1 MLELRGAPALSAFRH
16 AKLLAALR
24 DTVGDVESLQAE
36 YVHFIDHDGELAG
49 DDLAVLER
57 LLDYGSQVQGS
68 QIQGSQVRG
77 SHGQGAERDEAS
89 RAEGQLFLVVP
100 RIGTQSPWSSKAT
113 DIARNC
119 GLKQVRR
126 IERGIAYRV
135 RLRGMLSEKAFEA
148 IRAALHDRMTE
159 TVLADASD
167 AATLFAHHEPAPLGS
182 VDILEGGREALVAA
196 NAALGLALADDEID
210 YLVDAFRDLG
220 RNPADVEL
228 MMFAQANS
236 EHCRHKIFNAD
247 WVIDGEAQSHSLFKM
262 IKNTYQASPDN
273 ILSAYSDNAAVIEGS
288 EAGRF
293 FPTPLT
299 GRAGERAVYGTSRE
313 PIQILMKVETH
324 NHPTAIA
331 PHPGAA
337 TGAGGEIRDEGAT
350 GIGGKPKAG
359 LTGFTVSN
367 LRIPEF
373 VQPWEAFDYG
383 KPERIVSALDIM
395 LEGPIGGAAFNNE
408 FGRPN
413 LAGYFRS
420 YEQDALGTN
429 GIERRG
435 FHKPIMLAG
444 GYGNIR
450 DGHVQKGEIPV
461 GGKLIVM
468 GGPAMLIGLGGGA
481 ASSMASGA
489 SSADLDF
496 ASVQRGNP
504 EIERRAQEVIDR
516 CWALGEGN
524 PIRFIHDVGAGGL
537 SNALP
542 ELVKDGGRGGLF
554 DLRAVPNAE
563 PGMSPLEIWCN
574 EAQER
579 YVLAVAPDDLETFD
593 ALCRRERCPYAVV
606 GEASEA
612 HHLEVRDGHF
622 DSRPVDL
629 PMSVLF
635 GKPPKMTREFQR
647 ETTPLSGVMLD
658 NLDLREAMDRV
669 LRLPTVASKNFLIT
683 IGDRSITGQVARDQM
698 VGPWQVP
705 VADVAVTTA
714 SFDTHAGEAMA
725 MGERP
730 PVALIDPAASARLA
744 VAEAIT
750 NLAAAPIE
758 TLGDIKLSAN
768 WMSAADHPGENQALY
783 DAVHAV
789 GMELCPALGI
799 AIPVGKDSMSMRT
812 AWQEENGSGEGE
824 VEEKS
829 VTSPLSLVVTGF
841 APVTDA
847 MKTLTPQINLEQDE
861 SDLILIDLGGGR
873 NRLGGSA
880 LAQVYGQVGDACPD
894 LDDPEDLKAF
904 FAVIQ
909 GLNAEGKLLAYHDRS
924 DGGLLVT
931 LLEMAF
937 AARAGLEIKLD
948 WLIDE
953 PAEAVD
959 ALFAEELGAVIQVNR
974 EHTEAVLAQFAAAGL
989 ETCGVI
995 ARPRYDDQVRVT
1007 LFEEPLLE
1015 TTRLLTQRTWTE
1027 TSYRMQAL
1035 RDNPECAKSEFDGL
1049 LDDRDPGLSATPSFA
1064 VDEDIAAPF
1073 VNSARPAVAVLR
1085 EQGVNGQV
1093 EMAWAFDRAGFE
1105 AVDVH
1110 MSDILEGRVSLD
1122 EFKGLVACGGFS
1134 YGDVLGAGG
1143 GWAKSVLFN
1152 ERAREQFATFFARDD
1167 SFSLGVCNGC
1177 QMLAQLKDLIPGA
1190 EAWPRFVR
1198 NESEQFEARVAMVQ
1212 VEKSPSI
1219 LLAGMEGSRLPIA
1232 VAHGEGRSEFRDSA
1246 HLRSLQGSGQ
1256 VALRY
1261 VDNYGQVTTRYPANP
1276 NGSPSGITGL
1286 TTPDGR
1292 VTIMM
1297 PHPERVVRAVTNS
1310 WRPAEWTQDGAW
1322 MRLFRNARVWLG

>member
-16 AKLLAALR
+16 ERLLTVLRERVPEVEAL
-24 DTVGDVESLQAE
+24 SAN
-36 YVHFIDHDGELAG
+36 YVHFIDHHDELDNA
-49 DDLAVLER
+49 ALER
-57 LLDYGSQVQGS
+57 LAQLLDYGSQTS
-68 QIQGSQVRG
+68 QATPDNSQR
-77 SHGQGAERDEAS
+77 
-89 RAEGQLFLVVP
+89 FLVVP
-100 RIGTQSPWSSKAT
+100 RLGTQSPWSSKAT
-113 DIARNC
+113 DIAHNC
-119 GLKQVRR
+119 GLHQISR
-126 IERGIAYRV
+126 IERGVDYRV
-135 RLRGMLSEKAFEA
+135 GLRGELSTEQLGTISAL
-148 IRAALHDRMTE
+148 LHDRMTE
-159 TVLADASD
+159 NVLADVAD
-167 AATLFAHHEPAPLGS
+167 AAKLFAHHAPAPLGS
-182 VDILEGGREALVAA
+182 VDILEGGREALVTA
-196 NAALGLALADDEID
+196 NRELGLALADDEID
-210 YLVDAFRDLG
+210 YLVAAFIELG
-220 RNPADVEL
+220 RNPSDVEL

-247 WVIDGEAQSHSLFKM
+247 WIIDGEAQGHSLFKM
-262 IKNTYQASPDN
+262 IKNTFATSPDN
-273 ILSAYSDNAAVIEGS
+273 VLSAYSDNAAVIKGS
-288 EAGRF
+288 HGGRF

-299 GRAGERAVYGTSRE
+299 GAEGERASYDAHPE
-313 PIQILMKVETH
+313 PIHILMKVETH

-331 PHPGAA
+331 PFPGAA
-337 TGAGGEIRDEGAT
+337 TGSGGEIRDEGAT

-359 LTGFTVSN
+359 LSGFTVSN

-383 KPERIVSALDIM
+383 KPERMQSALQIM
-395 LEGPIGGAAFNNE
+395 LDGPIGGAAFNNE

-413 LAGYFRS
+413 LTGYFRT
-420 YEQDALGTN
+420 YEQDALSDG
-429 GIERRG
+429 GIARRG

-450 DGHVQKGEIPV
+450 AHHVQKGEIPV

-481 ASSMASGA
+481 ASSMASGE

-496 ASVQRGNP
+496 ASVQRENP

-516 CWALGEGN
+516 CWALDDKN

-542 ELVKDGGRGGLF
+542 ELVKDGNRGGLF
-554 DLRAVPNAE
+554 NLRAVPNAE

-579 YVLAVAPDDLETFD
+579 YVLAVAPEDLDTFD
-593 ALCRRERCPYAVV
+593 ALCKRERCPYAVV
-606 GEASEA
+606 GEAMEH

-622 DSRPVDL
+622 DTKPVDL

-635 GKPPKMTREFQR
+635 GKPPKMTRSFERQ
-647 ETTPLSGVMLD
+647 TPELSGIMLD

-669 LRLPTVASKNFLIT
+669 LRLPTVASKSFLIT

-730 PVALIDPAASARLA
+730 PVALINPAASARLA

-750 NLAAAPIE
+750 NLAAAPIAK
-758 TLGDIKLSAN
+758 LSDIKLSAN
-768 WMSAADHPGENQALY
+768 WMSAADYPGENQALY

-812 AWQEENGSGEGE
+812 AWQEGGDTD
-824 VEEKS
+824 EKS
-829 VTSPLSLVVTGF
+829 ITSPLSLVVTGF

-847 MKTLTPQINLEQDE
+847 LATLTPQINLEQDE
-861 SDLILIDLGGGR
+861 SDLILIDLGNGQ

-880 LAQVYGQVGDACPD
+880 LAQVYGQVGDDCPD

-904 FAVIQ
+904 FEVIQ
-909 GLNAEGKLLAYHDRS
+909 GLNRDGKLLAYHDRS

-937 AARAGLEIKLD
+937 ASHAGLEIKLD

-953 PAEAVD
+953 PVEAFN
-959 ALFAEELGAVIQVNR
+959 ALFSEELGAVIQVNR
-974 EHTEAVLAQFAAAGL
+974 EHTEEVLAQFAIAGI

-1015 TTRLLTQRTWTE
+1015 TTRQLTQRTWAE

-1035 RDNPECAKSEFDGL
+1035 RDNPECAKNEFDNL
-1049 LDDRDPGLSATPSFA
+1049 LDVRDPGLSAAPTF
-1064 VDEDIAAPF
+1064 DINEDTSAPF
-1073 VNSARPAVAVLR
+1073 INTAKPAVAVLR

-1093 EMAWAFDRAGFE
+1093 EMAWAFHKAGFD

-1152 ERAREQFATFFARDD
+1152 ERAREQFASFFTRDD

-1177 QMLAQLKDLIPGA
+1177 QMLSQLKSLIPGA
-1190 EAWPRFVR
+1190 ENWPAFVR
-1198 NESEQFEARVAMVQ
+1198 NESEQFEARVAMVR

-1219 LLAGMEGSRLPIA
+1219 LLAGMEGSKLPIA
-1232 VAHGEGRSEFRDSA
+1232 VAHGEGRAEFRDTA
-1246 HLRSLQGSGQ
+1246 HLRSMQSNSQ
-1256 VALRY
+1256 IALRY
-1261 VDNYGQVTTRYPANP
+1261 IDNYGQVTTRYPANP

-1297 PHPERVVRAVTNS
+1297 PHPERVTRAVTNS
-1310 WRPAEWTQDGAW
+1310 WRPTEWTEDGAW
-1322 MRLFRNARVWLG
+1322 LRLFRNARVWLG

>member
-24 DTVGDVESLQAE
+24 ESVPEVEALYAE
-36 YVHFIDHDGELAG
+36 HVHFVDHEADL
-49 DDLAVLER
+49 DDDEQRRLTQ
-57 LLDYGSQVQGS
+57 LLDYGP
-68 QIQGSQVRG
+68 VREEEG
-77 SHGQGAERDEAS
+77 RP
-89 RAEGQLFLVVP
+89 EGQLFLVVP
-100 RIGTQSPWSSKAT
+100 RLGTQSPWSSKAT

-119 GLKQVRR
+119 GLTRVRR
-126 IERGIAYRV
+126 IERGVAYRV
-135 RLRGMLSEKAFEA
+135 KVEGTFSEAAFEQ
-148 IRAALHDRMTE
+148 IQAALHDRMTE

-167 AATLFAHHEPAPLGS
+167 AAKLFAHHAPAPLGS
-182 VDILEGGREALVAA
+182 VDILKGGREALATA
-196 NAALGLALADDEID
+196 NVALGLALAEDEID
-210 YLVDAFRDLG
+210 YLVEAFRDLG
-220 RNPADVEL
+220 RNPTDVEL

-247 WVIDGEAQSHSLFKM
+247 WMIDGEAQPRSLFQM
-262 IKNTYQASPDN
+262 IKNTFERSPTD
-273 ILSAYSDNAAVIEGS
+273 ILSAYSDNAAVIRGS
-288 EAGRF
+288 QAGRF
-293 FPTPLT
+293 FPMPLA
-299 GRAGERAVYGTSRE
+299 GLAGERATYGMSRE
-313 PIQILMKVETH
+313 PIQMLMKVETH

-383 KPERIVSALDIM
+383 KPERIQSALQIM

-413 LAGYFRS
+413 LAGVFRT
-420 YEQDALGTN
+420 YEQDALGSD

-435 FHKPIMLAG
+435 YHKPIMLAG

-450 DGHVQKGEIPV
+450 DGHVEKGEIPV
-461 GGKLIVM
+461 GGQLIVM
-468 GGPAMLIGLGGGA
+468 GGPSMLIGLGGGA

-496 ASVQRGNP
+496 ASVQRDNP
-504 EIERRAQEVIDR
+504 ELERRAQEVIDR
-516 CWALGEGN
+516 CWALGESN

-542 ELVKDGGRGGLF
+542 ELVKDGERGGRF

-579 YVLAVAPDDLETFD
+579 YVLAVAPEDLETFD

-606 GEASEA
+606 GEACEA
-612 HHLEVRDGHF
+612 HHLTVTDGHF
-622 DSRPVDL
+622 ESQPVDL

-635 GKPPKMTREFQR
+635 GKPPRMQREFTR
-647 ETTPLSGVMLD
+647 RTNTLSGVMLD

-669 LRLPTVASKNFLIT
+669 LRLPAVAAKGFLIT

-758 TLGDIKLSAN
+758 KLGDIKLSAN

-812 AWQEENGSGEGE
+812 AWQEENAQGD

-829 VTSPLSLVVTGF
+829 VTSPLSLSVTGF

-847 MKTLTPQINLEQDE
+847 LGTLTPQINLEQDE
-861 SDLILIDLGGGR
+861 SDLILIDLGGGQ

-894 LDDPEDLKAF
+894 LDDAEDLKAF

-909 GLNAEGKLLAYHDRS
+909 GLNAEGRLLAYHDRS

-937 AARAGLEIKLD
+937 AAHAGLEIKLD

-953 PAEAVD
+953 AVEAVD

-974 EHTEAVLAQFAAAGL
+974 QYTEDVLAQFAAAGI

-1015 TTRLLTQRTWTE
+1015 TTRLLAQRTWVE

-1035 RDNPECAKSEFDGL
+1035 RDNPDCAKSEFDGL
-1049 LDDRDPGLSATPSFA
+1049 LDGRDPGLSASPTFE
-1064 VDEDIAAPF
+1064 VNEDIASPF
-1073 VNSARPAVAVLR
+1073 VNTARPPVAVLR
-1085 EQGVNGQV
+1085 EQGVNGQL
-1093 EMAWAFDRAGFE
+1093 EMAWAFDHAGFE

-1110 MSDILEGRVSLD
+1110 MSDILEGRVRLED
-1122 EFKGLVACGGFS
+1122 FKGLVACGGFS

-1143 GWAKSVLFN
+1143 GWARSVLFN
-1152 ERAREQFATFFARDD
+1152 ARAREQFAGFFGRDD
-1167 SFSLGVCNGC
+1167 SFALGVCNGC
-1177 QMLAQLKDLIPGA
+1177 QMLAQLKALIPGA

-1212 VEKSPSI
+1212 VEESPSI

-1232 VAHGEGRSEFRDSA
+1232 VAHGEGRAEFRDSA
-1246 HLRSLQGSGQ
+1246 HLRSIQGSGQ

-1261 VDNYGQVTTRYPANP
+1261 LDNHGQVTTRYPANP

-1286 TTPDGR
+1286 TTTDGR

-1310 WRPAEWTQDGAW
+1310 WRPAEWTKDGAW

>member
-16 AKLLAALR
+16 AKLLATLRARVPDVDALH
-24 DTVGDVESLQAE
+24 AE
-36 YVHFIDHDGELAG
+36 YVHFVDHDGEF
-49 DDLAVLER
+49 DDDQRQLLER
-57 LLDYGSQVQGS
+57 LLDYGSEA
-68 QIQGSQVRG
+68 
-77 SHGQGAERDEAS
+77 GAPQ
-89 RAEGQLFLVVP
+89 EGHLFLVVP

-119 GLKQVRR
+119 GLARVRR
-126 IERGIAYRV
+126 VERGVAYRV
-135 RLRGMLSEKAFEA
+135 RLSGTLSEDAFEA
-148 IRAALHDRMTE
+148 IVATLHDRMTE
-159 TVLADASD
+159 TVLANSSD
-167 AATLFAHHEPAPLGS
+167 AARLFAHHEPAPLGQ
-182 VDILEGGREALVAA
+182 VDILEGGREALAEA
-196 NAALGLALADDEID
+196 NRQLGLALAEDEID
-210 YLVDAFRDLG
+210 YLLEAFQGLG

-247 WVIDGEAQSHSLFKM
+247 WVVDGEAQPHSLFKM
-262 IKNTYQASPDN
+262 IKNTHACSPDD
-273 ILSAYSDNAAVIEGS
+273 ILSAYSDNAAVIRGTT
-288 EAGRF
+288 APRF
-293 FPTPLT
+293 FAAPLT
-299 GRAGERAVYGTSRE
+299 GEAGERARYAAVEE

-359 LTGFTVSN
+359 LTGFSVSN

-383 KPERIVSALDIM
+383 KPERIQSALEIM

-413 LAGYFRS
+413 LAGYFRT
-420 YEQDALGTN
+420 YEQDALGN
-429 GIERRG
+429 DGVERRG
-435 FHKPIMLAG
+435 YHKPIMLAG

-481 ASSMASGA
+481 ASSMASGS

-496 ASVQRGNP
+496 ASVQRDNP
-504 EIERRAQEVIDR
+504 EIERRVQEVIDR
-516 CWALGEGN
+516 CWALGDAN

-542 ELVKDGGRGGLF
+542 ELVKDGERGGRF
-554 DLRAVPNAE
+554 ELRAIPNAE

-579 YVLAVAPDDLETFD
+579 YVLAVAPDDLETFE
-593 ALCRRERCPYAVV
+593 ALCARERCPYAVV

-612 HHLEVRDGHF
+612 HHLTVADGHF
-622 DSRPVDL
+622 ETTPVDL

-647 ETTPLSGVMLD
+647 QSRVLSGVMLD
-658 NLDLREAMDRV
+658 NLDLREALDRV
-669 LRLPTVASKNFLIT
+669 LRLPAVASKSFLIT

-750 NLAAAPIE
+750 NLAAAPIAK
-758 TLGDIKLSAN
+758 LGDIKLSAN

-812 AWQEENGSGEGE
+812 AWQEENAKGEL
-824 VEEKS
+824 EEKS
-829 VTSPLSLVVTGF
+829 VTAPLSLAITGF
-841 APVTDA
+841 APVSDA
-847 MKTLTPQINLEQDE
+847 LKTLTPQINLDQDE
-861 SDLILIDLGGGR
+861 SDLILIDLGGGQ

-880 LAQVYGQVGDACPD
+880 LAQVYGQVGDECPD
-894 LDDPEDLKAF
+894 VDDPEDLKAF
-904 FAVIQ
+904 FEVIQ
-909 GLNAEGKLLAYHDRS
+909 GLNRDGKLLAYHDRS

-937 AARAGLEIKLD
+937 AAHAGLEIKLD

-953 PAEAVD
+953 PVD
-959 ALFAEELGAVIQVNR
+959 AFNALFAEELGAVIQVNR
-974 EHTEAVLAQFAAAGL
+974 QYTEEVLAQFAAAGI

-1015 TTRLLTQRTWTE
+1015 TTRLLTQRTWAE
-1027 TSYRMQAL
+1027 TSYRLQAL
-1035 RDNPECAKSEFDGL
+1035 RDNPDCAKSEFDGL
-1049 LDDRDPGLSATPSFA
+1049 LDDRDPGLSAQPSFD

-1073 VNSARPAVAVLR
+1073 VNTARPAMAVLR

-1110 MSDILEGRVSLD
+1110 MSDILAGRVALD
-1122 EFKGLVACGGFS
+1122 DFKGLVACGGFS

-1152 ERAREQFATFFARDD
+1152 ERAREQFAAFFARDD
-1167 SFSLGVCNGC
+1167 SFALGVCNGC
-1177 QMLAQLKDLIPGA
+1177 QMLSQLKALIPGA
-1190 EAWPRFVR
+1190 DNWPRFVR
-1198 NESEQFEARVAMVQ
+1198 NESEQFEARVSMVQ
-1212 VEKSPSI
+1212 VEQSPSI
-1219 LLAGMEGSRLPIA
+1219 LLAGMQGSRLPIA
-1232 VAHGEGRSEFRDSA
+1232 VAHGEGRAEFRDSG
-1246 HLRSLQGSGQ
+1246 HLRAMQGSSQ
-1256 VALRY
+1256 IALRF
-1261 VDNYGQVTTRYPANP
+1261 VDHYGQVTSRYPANP

-1297 PHPERVVRAVTNS
+1297 PHPERVARAVTNS

-1322 MRLFRNARVWLG
+1322 LRLFRNARVWLG

>member
-24 DTVGDVESLQAE
+24 AYVPEVESLHGE
-36 YVHFIDHDGELAG
+36 YVHFVDHDNELS
-49 DDLAVLER
+49 DDDRAMLER
-57 LLDYGSQVQGS
+57 LLDYGARQDASTATPS
-68 QIQGSQVRG
+68 
-77 SHGQGAERDEAS
+77 RD
-89 RAEGQLFLVVP
+89 GHLFLVVP
-100 RIGTQSPWSSKAT
+100 RLGTLSPWSSKAT

-119 GLKQVRR
+119 GLDKVRR
-126 IERGIAYRV
+126 LERGIAYRV
-135 RLRGMLSEKAFEA
+135 KLSGMLSEDAFNA
-148 IRAALHDRMTE
+148 IVATLHDRMTQS
-159 TVLADASD
+159 VLANSSD
-167 AATLFAHHEPAPLGS
+167 AAKLFSHHEPAPLGQ
-182 VDILEGGREALVAA
+182 VDILEGGREALEQA
-196 NAALGLALADDEID
+196 NVALGLALAEDEID
-210 YLVDAFRDLG
+210 YLLAAFRDLA
-220 RNPADVEL
+220 RNPTDVEL

-247 WVIDGEAQSHSLFKM
+247 WVIDGQPQPLSLFKM
-262 IKNTYQASPDN
+262 IKNTYAQSPGGV
-273 ILSAYSDNAAVIEGS
+273 LSAYSDNAAVIEGNT
-288 EAGRF
+288 AGRF
-293 FPTPLT
+293 FPAPLT
-299 GRAGERAVYGTSRE
+299 GMAGEKAEYGTQHE
-313 PIQILMKVETH
+313 PIHILMKVETH

-367 LRIPEF
+367 LRIPVF

-383 KPERIVSALDIM
+383 KPERISSALDIM
-395 LEGPIGGAAFNNE
+395 LEGPIGGASFNNE

-413 LAGYFRS
+413 LTGYFRT
-420 YEQDALGTN
+420 YEQDAVGP
-429 GIERRG
+429 GGVERRG
-435 FHKPIMLAG
+435 YHKPIMIAG

-450 DGHVQKGEIPV
+450 PAHVAKGEIPV

-481 ASSMASGA
+481 ASSMASGT
-489 SSADLDF
+489 SSEDLDF
-496 ASVQRGNP
+496 ASVQRDNP
-504 EIERRAQEVIDR
+504 EMERRAQEVIDR
-516 CWALGEGN
+516 CWALGDRN

-542 ELVKDGGRGGLF
+542 ELVKDGKRGGAF
-554 DLRAVPNAE
+554 ELRKVPNAE

-579 YVLAVAPDDLETFD
+579 YVLAVAPDDLESFE
-593 ALCRRERCPYAVV
+593 ALCARERCPYAVV
-606 GEASEA
+606 GEAVEA

-622 DSRPVDL
+622 ETQSTTTKPVDL
-629 PMSVLF
+629 PMNVLF
-635 GKPPKMTREFQR
+635 GKPPKMTREFTR
-647 ETTPLSGVMLD
+647 ESPDELPGMALD
-658 NLDLREAMDRV
+658 NLDLREALERV
-669 LRLPTVASKNFLIT
+669 LRLPTVASKSFLIT

-714 SFDTHAGEAMA
+714 SYDTHAGEAMA

-730 PVALIDPAASARLA
+730 PVALISPAASARLA

-758 TLGDIKLSAN
+758 RISDIKLSAN
-768 WMSAADHPGENQALY
+768 WMSAADHAGENQALY

-799 AIPVGKDSMSMRT
+799 AVPVGKDSMSMRT
-812 AWQEENGSGEGE
+812 AWEDGDEQ
-824 VEEKS
+824 KS
-829 VTSPLSLVVTGF
+829 VTAPLSLAITGF
-841 APVTDA
+841 APVSDA
-847 MKTLTPQINLEQDE
+847 LKTLTPQINLEQDE
-861 SDLILIDLGGGR
+861 SDLILIDLGGGQH
-873 NRLGGSA
+873 RLGGSA
-880 LAQVYGQVGDACPD
+880 LAQVYGQVGNECPD
-894 LDDPEDLKAF
+894 LDDAEDLKAF
-904 FAVIQ
+904 FSVIQ
-909 GLNAEGKLLAYHDRS
+909 GLNADGKLLAYHDRS

-937 AARAGLEIKLD
+937 AAHAGLEIKLD

-953 PAEAVD
+953 AYESVD

-974 EHTEAVLAQFAAAGL
+974 ADTEFVLAQFAAAGID
-989 ETCGVI
+989 TCGVI

-1015 TTRLLTQRTWTE
+1015 TTRMLTQRTWAE
-1027 TSYRMQAL
+1027 TSYRLQAL
-1035 RDNPECAKSEFDGL
+1035 RDNPDCAKSEFDAL
-1049 LDDRDPGLSATPSFA
+1049 LDDRDPGLSAQPTFD

-1073 VNSARPAVAVLR
+1073 INFTRPAVAILR
-1085 EQGVNGQV
+1085 EQGVNGQM
-1093 EMAWAFDRAGFE
+1093 EMAWAFDHAGFE
-1105 AVDVH
+1105 SVDVH

-1122 EFKGLVACGGFS
+1122 DFKGLVACGGFS

-1152 ERAREQFATFFARDD
+1152 PRAREQFEAFFGRDD
-1167 SFSLGVCNGC
+1167 SFALGVCNGC
-1177 QMLAQLKDLIPGA
+1177 QMFSQLKEMIPGA
-1190 EAWPRFVR
+1190 ENWPRFVR

-1212 VEKSPSI
+1212 VEQSPSI
-1219 LLAGMEGSRLPIA
+1219 LLEGMQGSRLPIA
-1232 VAHGEGRSEFRDSA
+1232 VAHGEGRAEFRDA
-1246 HLRSLQGSGQ
+1246 GHLRAMQGSSQ
-1256 VALRY
+1256 IALRY
-1261 VDNYGQVTTRYPANP
+1261 IDNYGLVTSRYPANP

-1292 VTIMM
+1292 VTVMM
-1297 PHPERVVRAVTNS
+1297 PHPERVTRAVTNS
-1310 WRPAEWTQDGAW
+1310 WRPAEWKRDGAW
-1322 MRLFRNARVWLG
+1322 LRMFRNARKWVG

>member
-24 DTVGDVESLQAE
+24 AAVPEVEALTADYLHFVDHEGD
-36 YVHFIDHDGELAG
+36 LAG
-49 DDLAVLER
+49 EDRRLLER
-57 LLDYGSQVQGS
+57 LLDYGPS
-68 QIQGSQVRG
+68 
-77 SHGQGAERDEAS
+77 RDEDA
-89 RAEGQLFLVVP
+89 AAGEGRLFLVVP

-113 DIARNC
+113 DIAHNC
-119 GLKQVRR
+119 GLTR
-126 IERGIAYRV
+126 IQRLERGIAYRV
-135 RLRGMLSEKAFEA
+135 SFAGTLSEEAFETVTA
-148 IRAALHDRMTE
+148 LLHDRMTE
-159 TVLADASD
+159 TVLFDASD
-167 AATLFAHHEPAPLGS
+167 AARLFAHHEPAPLGQ
-182 VDILEGGREALVAA
+182 VDILAGGRAALATA
-196 NAALGLALADDEID
+196 NVELGLALAEDEID
-210 YLVDAFRDLG
+210 YLCEAFQGLE
-220 RNPADVEL
+220 RNPSDVEL

-247 WVIDGEAQSHSLFKM
+247 WVVDGEAQPRSLFKM
-262 IKNTYQASPDN
+262 IKNTYEASPDD
-273 ILSAYSDNAAVIEGS
+273 ILSAYSDNAAVIRGS
-288 EAGRF
+288 QAGRF
-293 FPTPLT
+293 FAAPLT
-299 GRAGERAVYGTSRE
+299 GAAAERAVYAAHQE
-313 PIQILMKVETH
+313 PVNILMKVETH

-420 YEQDALGTN
+420 YEQEALGGE

-435 FHKPIMLAG
+435 YHKPIMLAG

-450 DGHVQKGEIPV
+450 EEHVEKGEIPV

-481 ASSMASGA
+481 ASSMASGT

-496 ASVQRGNP
+496 ASVQRDNP
-504 EIERRAQEVIDR
+504 EIERRVQEVIDR
-516 CWALGEGN
+516 CWALGGDN

-542 ELVKDGGRGGLF
+542 ELVKDGGRGGRF
-554 DLRAVPNAE
+554 ELREVPNAE

-579 YVLAVAPDDLETFD
+579 YVLAVAPEDLATFD
-593 ALCRRERCPYAVV
+593 AFCRRERCPYAVV
-606 GEASEA
+606 GEAIEA

-622 DSRPVDL
+622 STKPVDL

-635 GKPPKMTREFQR
+635 GKPPKMQREFTRERR
-647 ETTPLSGVMLD
+647 EMPGVMLD

-714 SFDTHAGEAMA
+714 TFDTHAGEAMA

-744 VAEAIT
+744 VAETIT
-750 NLAAAPIE
+750 NLAAAPIAR
-758 TLGDIKLSAN
+758 LGDIKLSAN
-768 WMSAADHPGENQALY
+768 WMSAASHPGENQALY

-799 AIPVGKDSMSMRT
+799 AVPVGKDSMSMRT
-812 AWQEENGSGEGE
+812 AWEEENDRGER
-824 VEEKS
+824 EEKS
-829 VTSPLSLVVTGF
+829 VTAPLSLVTTGF

-847 MKTLTPQINLEQDE
+847 MRTLTPQINLEQDE

-904 FAVIQ
+904 FSVIQ
-909 GLNAEGKLLAYHDRS
+909 GLNADGKLLAYHDRS

-937 AARAGLEIKLD
+937 AAHAGLEVKLD

-953 PAEAVD
+953 PIEAFN
-959 ALFAEELGAVIQVNR
+959 ALFAEELGAVIQVSR
-974 EHTEAVLAQFAAAGL
+974 QYTEEVLAQFAAAGL

-1015 TTRLLTQRTWTE
+1015 TTRLLAQRTWTE

-1035 RDNPECAKSEFDGL
+1035 RDNADCAKSEFDGL
-1049 LDDRDPGLSATPSFA
+1049 LDGRDPGLSAVPTFD

-1073 VNSARPAVAVLR
+1073 INTAKPAVAVLR
-1085 EQGVNGQV
+1085 EQGVNGHL
-1093 EMAWAFDRAGFE
+1093 EMAWAFDHAGFE

-1110 MSDILEGRVSLD
+1110 MSDILEGRVSLED
-1122 EFKGLVACGGFS
+1122 FQGLVACGGFS

-1152 ERAREQFATFFARDD
+1152 ARAREQFAGFFTRDD

-1177 QMLAQLKDLIPGA
+1177 QMLAQLKELIPGA
-1190 EAWPRFVR
+1190 EDWPRFVR
-1198 NESEQFEARVAMVQ
+1198 NESEQFEARVAMVR
-1212 VEKSPSI
+1212 VEESPSI

-1232 VAHGEGRSEFRDSA
+1232 VAHGEGRAEFRDSA
-1246 HLRSLQGSGQ
+1246 HLRGMQGSSQ

-1310 WRPAEWTQDGAW
+1310 WRPADWTRDGAW
-1322 MRLFRNARVWLG
+1322 MRLFRNARRWLG

>member
-16 AKLLAALR
+16 AKLLATLR
-24 DTVGDVESLQAE
+24 AQVPEVESLHAD
-36 YVHFIDHDGELAG
+36 YVHFVDHDGDLGAEA
-49 DDLAVLER
+49 LAVLER
-57 LLDYGSQVQGS
+57 LLDYG
-68 QIQGSQVRG
+68 
-77 SHGQGAERDEAS
+77 APRDTGG
-89 RAEGQLFLVVP
+89 REGHLFLVVP

-119 GLKQVRR
+119 GLGQVRR
-126 IERGIAYRV
+126 LERGIAYRV
-135 RLRGMLSEKAFEA
+135 KLSGTLSEVAYEG
-148 IRAALHDRMTE
+148 IRAVLHDRMTE
-159 TVLADASD
+159 TVLANASD
-167 AATLFAHHEPAPLGS
+167 AAKLFSHHEPAPLGS
-182 VDILEGGREALVAA
+182 VDILSGGRAALVTA
-196 NAALGLALADDEID
+196 NGELGLALAEDEID
-210 YLVDAFRDLG
+210 YLLAAFQELG
-220 RNPADVEL
+220 RNPTDVEL

-247 WVIDGEAQSHSLFKM
+247 WLIDGEAQSHSLFKM
-262 IKNTYQASPDN
+262 IKNTHQASPGKV
-273 ILSAYSDNAAVIEGS
+273 LSAYSDNAAVIEGTT
-288 EAGRF
+288 APRF
-293 FPTPLT
+293 FAAPLT
-299 GRAGERAVYGTSRE
+299 GAEGERARYAAVEE

-331 PHPGAA
+331 PYPGAA

-383 KPERIVSALDIM
+383 KPERIVNALEIM

-413 LAGYFRS
+413 LTGYFRT
-420 YEQDALGTN
+420 YEQDALGAG

-435 FHKPIMLAG
+435 YHKPIMIAG

-450 DGHVQKGEIPV
+450 DQHVQKGEIPV

-496 ASVQRGNP
+496 ASVQRDNA

-516 CWALGEGN
+516 CWSLGDKN
-524 PIRFIHDVGAGGL
+524 PICFIHDVGAGGL

-542 ELVKDGGRGGLF
+542 ELVKDGERGGLF

-579 YVLAVAPDDLETFD
+579 YVLAVAPEDLDTFD
-593 ALCRRERCPYAVV
+593 ALCQRERCPYAVV
-606 GEASEA
+606 GEATEP

-622 DSRPVDL
+622 ASKPVDL

-635 GKPPKMTREFQR
+635 GKPPKMTREFSR
-647 ETTPLSGVMLD
+647 ETRELPGVMLD

-669 LRLPTVASKNFLIT
+669 LRLPTVASKSFLIT

-750 NLAAAPIE
+750 NLAAAPIAE
-758 TLGDIKLSAN
+758 LSDIKLSAN

-799 AIPVGKDSMSMRT
+799 AVPVGKDSMSMRT
-812 AWQEENGSGEGE
+812 AWQEDGEA
-824 VEEKS
+824 KS
-829 VTSPLSLVVTGF
+829 ITSPLSLVITGF

-847 MKTLTPQINLEQDE
+847 LKTLTPQIDLSQDE
-861 SDLILIDLGGGR
+861 SDLLLIDLGGGK

-880 LAQVYGQVGDACPD
+880 LAQVYGQVGDDCPD
-894 LDDPEDLKAF
+894 LDDAEDLKAF

-937 AARAGLEIKLD
+937 AAHAGLEIKLD
-948 WLIDE
+948 WLVDE
-953 PAEAVD
+953 PHEAVN

-974 EHTEAVLAQFAAAGL
+974 AHTEEVLAQFAAAGI

-1015 TTRLLTQRTWTE
+1015 TTRLLAQRTWAE
-1027 TSYRMQAL
+1027 TSYQLQAL

-1049 LDDRDPGLSATPSFA
+1049 LDDRDPGLSAEPSFA
-1064 VDEDIAAPF
+1064 IDEDIAAPF
-1073 VNSARPAVAVLR
+1073 INTARPAMAILR
-1085 EQGVNGQV
+1085 EQGVNGHL
-1093 EMAWAFDRAGFE
+1093 EMAWAFDKAGFE

-1110 MSDILEGRVSLD
+1110 MSDILEGRISL
-1122 EFKGLVACGGFS
+1122 EQFKGLVACGGFS

-1152 ERAREQFATFFARDD
+1152 AQAREQFAGFFQRDD
-1167 SFSLGVCNGC
+1167 SFALGVCNGC
-1177 QMLAQLKDLIPGA
+1177 QMLSQLKELIPGA

-1212 VEKSPSI
+1212 VEQSPSI
-1219 LLAGMEGSRLPIA
+1219 LLAGMEGSKLPIA
-1232 VAHGEGRSEFRDSA
+1232 VAHGEGRAEFRDSG
-1246 HLRSLQGSGQ
+1246 HLRTMQSGGQ

-1261 VDNYGQVTTRYPANP
+1261 VDNYGQVTSRYPANP
-1276 NGSPSGITGL
+1276 NGSPAGITGL

-1310 WRPAEWTQDGAW
+1310 WRPGDWTQDGAW
-1322 MRLFRNARVWLG
+1322 LRLFRNARVWVG

>member
-16 AKLLAALR
+16 ERLLTVLRERVPEVEAL
-24 DTVGDVESLQAE
+24 SAH
-36 YVHFIDHDGELAG
+36 YVHFIDHRDTLDAAAQECLAK
-49 DDLAVLER
+49 
-57 LLDYGSQVQGS
+57 LLDYGSHAS
-68 QIQGSQVRG
+68 QDIPENAQR
-77 SHGQGAERDEAS
+77 
-89 RAEGQLFLVVP
+89 FLVVP
-100 RIGTQSPWSSKAT
+100 RLGTQSPWSSKAT
-113 DIARNC
+113 DIAHNC
-119 GLKQVRR
+119 GLHQIDR
-126 IERGIAYRV
+126 IERGVDYRV
-135 RLRGMLSEKAFEA
+135 ALRREPSAEQLGA
-148 IRAALHDRMTE
+148 ISALLHDRMTE
-159 TVLADASD
+159 NVLSDVADAVK
-167 AATLFAHHEPAPLGS
+167 LFAHQAPAPLGS
-182 VDILEGGREALVAA
+182 VDILEGGREALATA
-196 NAALGLALADDEID
+196 NRELGLALADDEID
-210 YLVDAFRDLG
+210 YLVAAFIELG
-220 RNPADVEL
+220 RNPSDVEL

-262 IKNTYQASPDN
+262 IKNTFATSPDN
-273 ILSAYSDNAAVIEGS
+273 VLSAYSDNAAVIKGS
-288 EAGRF
+288 QGGRF

-299 GRAGERAVYGTSRE
+299 GAEGERASYDAHQE
-313 PIQILMKVETH
+313 PIHILMKVETH

-331 PHPGAA
+331 PFPGAA
-337 TGAGGEIRDEGAT
+337 TGSGGEIRDEGAT

-359 LTGFTVSN
+359 LSGFTVSN

-383 KPERIVSALDIM
+383 KPERMQSALQIM
-395 LEGPIGGAAFNNE
+395 LDGPIGGAAFNNE

-413 LAGYFRS
+413 LTGYFRT
-420 YEQDALGTN
+420 YEQDTLSDD

-450 DGHVQKGEIPV
+450 AHHVQKGEIPV

-481 ASSMASGA
+481 ASSMASGE

-496 ASVQRGNP
+496 ASVQRENP

-516 CWALGEGN
+516 CWALGDKN

-542 ELVKDGGRGGLF
+542 ELVKDGNRGGLF

-579 YVLAVAPDDLETFD
+579 YVLAVAPDDLATFD
-593 ALCRRERCPYAVV
+593 ALCKRERCPYAVV
-606 GEASEA
+606 GEAMEH

-622 DSRPVDL
+622 DTKPVDL

-635 GKPPKMTREFQR
+635 GKPPKMTRSFERQ
-647 ETTPLSGVMLD
+647 TPELSGVMLD

-669 LRLPTVASKNFLIT
+669 LRLPTVASKSFLIT

-730 PVALIDPAASARLA
+730 PVALINPAASARLA

-750 NLAAAPIE
+750 NLAAAPIAK
-758 TLGDIKLSAN
+758 LSDIKLSAN

-812 AWQEENGSGEGE
+812 AWQEGDSSGENSAD
-824 VEEKS
+824 EKS
-829 VTSPLSLVVTGF
+829 ITSPLSLVVTGF

-847 MKTLTPQINLEQDE
+847 LATLTPQINLEQDE
-861 SDLILIDLGGGR
+861 SDLILIDLGNGQ

-880 LAQVYGQVGDACPD
+880 LAQVYGQVGNDCPD
-894 LDDPEDLKAF
+894 VDDPEDLKAF
-904 FAVIQ
+904 FEVIQ
-909 GLNAEGKLLAYHDRS
+909 GLNRDGKLLAYHDRS

-937 AARAGLEIKLD
+937 AAHAGLEIKLD

-953 PAEAVD
+953 PVEAFN
-959 ALFAEELGAVIQVNR
+959 ALFSEELGAVIQVSR
-974 EHTEAVLAQFAAAGL
+974 EHTEEVLTQFAVAGI

-1015 TTRLLTQRTWTE
+1015 TTRQLTQRTWAE

-1035 RDNPECAKSEFDGL
+1035 RDNPECAKNEFDSL
-1049 LDDRDPGLSATPSFA
+1049 LDVRDPGLSAAPSF
-1064 VDEDIAAPF
+1064 DINDDISAPF
-1073 VNSARPAVAVLR
+1073 INTAKPAVAVLR

-1093 EMAWAFDRAGFE
+1093 EMAWAFHKAGFD

-1152 ERAREQFATFFARDD
+1152 ERAREQFANFFTRDD

-1177 QMLAQLKDLIPGA
+1177 QMLSQLKTLIPGA
-1190 EAWPRFVR
+1190 ESWPAFER
-1198 NESEQFEARVAMVQ
+1198 NESEQFEARVAMVR

-1219 LLAGMEGSRLPIA
+1219 LLAGMEGSKLPIA
-1232 VAHGEGRSEFRDSA
+1232 VAHGEGRAEFRDTA
-1246 HLRSLQGSGQ
+1246 HLRSMQSSSQ
-1256 VALRY
+1256 IALRY
-1261 VDNYGQVTTRYPANP
+1261 IDNYGQVTTRYPANP

-1297 PHPERVVRAVTNS
+1297 PHPERVTRAVTNS
-1310 WRPAEWTQDGAW
+1310 WRPSEWIEDGAW
-1322 MRLFRNARVWLG
+1322 LRLFRNARVWLG

>member
-24 DTVGDVESLQAE
+24 DAVADVASLQAD
-36 YVHFIDHDGELAG
+36 YVHFVDHDGELAG

-57 LLDYGSQVQGS
+57 LLDYGGRQEAP
-68 QIQGSQVRG
+68 VRP
-77 SHGQGAERDEAS
+77 
-89 RAEGQLFLVVP
+89 EGQLFLVVP

-119 GLKQVRR
+119 GLGQVRR

-135 RLRGMLSEKAFEA
+135 KLKGMLSEKAFEA
-148 IRAALHDRMTE
+148 IRATLHDRMTE

-167 AATLFAHHEPAPLGS
+167 AATLFAHHAPAPLGS
-182 VDILEGGREALVAA
+182 VDILEGGRDALAQA
-196 NAALGLALADDEID
+196 NVALGLALAEDEVD
-210 YLVDAFRDLG
+210 YLVDAFRHLG
-220 RNPADVEL
+220 RNPTDVEL

-247 WVIDGEAQSHSLFKM
+247 WVIDGEAQTHSLFKM
-262 IKNTYQASPDN
+262 IKNTHQASPEN
-273 ILSAYSDNAAVIEGS
+273 ILSAYSDNAAVIRGS
-288 EAGRF
+288 EAPRF
-293 FPTPLT
+293 FPVPLT
-299 GRAGERAVYGTSRE
+299 GKAGEHAVYGSVEE

-331 PHPGAA
+331 PLPGAA

-383 KPERIVSALDIM
+383 KPERIVSALEIM

-413 LAGYFRS
+413 LAGYFRT
-420 YEQDALGTN
+420 YEQDALGAN

-435 FHKPIMLAG
+435 YHKPIMLAG

-496 ASVQRGNP
+496 ASVQRENP

-516 CWALGEGN
+516 CWAMGQDN
-524 PIRFIHDVGAGGL
+524 PICFFHDVGAGGL

-542 ELVKDGGRGGLF
+542 ELVKDGERGGLF

-579 YVLAVAPDDLETFD
+579 YVLAVAAEDLDTFD

-606 GEASEA
+606 GEATEA
-612 HHLEVRDGHF
+612 HHLEVRDRHF
-622 DSRPVDL
+622 ESKPVDL

-635 GKPPKMTREFQR
+635 GKPPKMTREFRR
-647 ETTPLSGVMLD
+647 EAPPLSSVMLD

-669 LRLPTVASKNFLIT
+669 LRLPAVASKSFLIT

-789 GMELCPALGI
+789 GMELCPALDI

-812 AWQEENGSGEGE
+812 AWQETDDQGET
-824 VEEKS
+824 EEKS
-829 VTSPLSLVVTGF
+829 VTSPLTLAVTGF

-847 MKTLTPQINLEQDE
+847 MRTLTPQINLEQDE

-880 LAQVYGQVGDACPD
+880 LAQVYGQVGDDCPD

-909 GLNAEGKLLAYHDRS
+909 GLNAEGQLLAYHDRS

-937 AARAGLEIKLD
+937 AAHAGLEIKLD
-948 WLIDE
+948 WLVDE
-953 PAEAVD
+953 AVEAVD

-974 EHTEAVLAQFAAAGL
+974 RDTEAVLAQFAAAGL

-1015 TTRLLTQRTWTE
+1015 TTRLLAQRTWSE

-1035 RDNPECAKSEFDGL
+1035 RDNPDCAKSEFDGL
-1049 LDDRDPGLSATPSFA
+1049 LDDRDPGLSAQPGFD
-1064 VDEDIAAPF
+1064 VNEDISAPF
-1073 VNSARPAVAVLR
+1073 VNTTRPAVAVLR
-1085 EQGVNGQV
+1085 EQGVNGQL

-1110 MSDILEGRVSLD
+1110 MSDILEGRVSL
-1122 EFKGLVACGGFS
+1122 ETFKGLVACGGFS

-1152 ERAREQFATFFARDD
+1152 ERAREQFATFFTRDD

-1177 QMLAQLKDLIPGA
+1177 QMLAQLKALIPGA
-1190 EAWPRFVR
+1190 DAWPRFVR

-1212 VEKSPSI
+1212 VEENPSI
-1219 LLAGMEGSRLPIA
+1219 LLAGMAGSRLPIA
-1232 VAHGEGRSEFRDSA
+1232 VAHGEGRAEFRDSA
-1246 HLRSLQGSGQ
+1246 HLRNMQGSGQ

-1261 VDNYGQVTTRYPANP
+1261 VDHYGQVTTRYPANP

-1286 TTPDGR
+1286 TTSDGR
-1292 VTIMM
+1292 ATIMM

-1310 WRPAEWTQDGAW
+1310 WRPAEWTRDGAW
-1322 MRLFRNARVWLG
+1322 LRLFRNARAWLG

>member
-16 AKLLAALR
+16 ARLLTVLRERVPEVEAL
-24 DTVGDVESLQAE
+24 SAH
-36 YVHFIDHDGELAG
+36 YVHFVDVSSRERRDEL
-49 DDLAVLER
+49 DDASHERLAQ
-57 LLDYGSQVQGS
+57 LLDYGTHTSLEVPDNAQ
-68 QIQGSQVRG
+68 R
-77 SHGQGAERDEAS
+77 
-89 RAEGQLFLVVP
+89 FLVVP
-100 RIGTQSPWSSKAT
+100 RLGTQSPWSSKAT
-113 DIARNC
+113 DIAHNC
-119 GLKQVRR
+119 GLQQIAR
-126 IERGIAYRV
+126 IERGIDYRV
-135 RLRGMLSEKAFEA
+135 GFTAPPDNESM
-148 IRAALHDRMTE
+148 AALTALLHDRMTE
-159 TVLADASD
+159 TVLADGAE
-167 AATLFAHHEPAPLGS
+167 ATKLFAQHDPAPLGS
-182 VDILEGGREALVAA
+182 VDILEGGRDALATA
-196 NAALGLALADDEID
+196 NQALGLALAEDEID
-210 YLVDAFRDLG
+210 YLVDAFNELG
-220 RNPADVEL
+220 RNPSDVEL

-247 WVIDGEAQSHSLFKM
+247 WVIDGEPQSHSLFKM
-262 IKNTYQASPDN
+262 IKNTFATSPDN
-273 ILSAYSDNAAVIEGS
+273 VLSAYSDNAAVIKGS
-288 EAGRF
+288 QAGRF
-293 FPTPLT
+293 FPAPLT
-299 GRAGERAVYGTSRE
+299 GAEQERALYATHQE
-313 PIQILMKVETH
+313 PIHILMKVETH

-331 PHPGAA
+331 PFPGAA
-337 TGAGGEIRDEGAT
+337 TGSGGEIRDEGAT

-359 LTGFTVSN
+359 LSGYTVSN

-383 KPERIVSALDIM
+383 KPERMQSALNIM
-395 LEGPIGGAAFNNE
+395 LDGPIGGAAFNNE

-413 LAGYFRS
+413 LTGYFRT
-420 YEQDALGTN
+420 YEQESLNDG

-450 DGHVQKGEIPV
+450 AHHVQKGDIPV

-481 ASSMASGA
+481 ASSMASGT

-496 ASVQRGNP
+496 ASVQRENP

-516 CWALGEGN
+516 CWALGDHN

-542 ELVKDGGRGGLF
+542 ELVKDGNRGGRF

-579 YVLAVAPDDLETFD
+579 YVLAVAPEDLATFD
-593 ALCRRERCPYAVV
+593 ALCKRERCPYAVV
-606 GEASEA
+606 GEALEA

-622 DSRPVDL
+622 DSKPVDL

-635 GKPPKMTREFQR
+635 GKAPKMQREFER
-647 ETTPLSGVMLD
+647 HEPELSGVMLD
-658 NLDLREAMDRV
+658 NLDLREALDRV
-669 LRLPTVASKNFLIT
+669 LRLPTVASKSFLIT

-714 SFDTHAGEAMA
+714 SFDSHVGEAMA

-730 PVALIDPAASARLA
+730 PVALINPAASARLA

-750 NLAAAPIE
+750 NLAAAPIAK
-758 TLGDIKLSAN
+758 LSDIKLSAN

-783 DAVHAV
+783 DAVYAV
-789 GMELCPALGI
+789 GMEMCPALGI

-812 AWQEENGSGEGE
+812 SWVDEKQEGE
-824 VEEKS
+824 SEEKS

-841 APVTDA
+841 APVTNA
-847 MKTLTPQINLEQDE
+847 LATLTPQINLDQDE
-861 SDLILIDLGGGR
+861 SDLILIDLGSGQ

-880 LAQVYGQVGDACPD
+880 LAQVYGQVGNDCPD
-894 LDDPEDLKAF
+894 VDDPEDIKAF
-904 FAVIQ
+904 FEVIQ
-909 GLNAEGKLLAYHDRS
+909 GLNRDGKLLAYHDRS

-948 WLIDE
+948 WMIDE
-953 PAEAVD
+953 PVEALN
-959 ALFAEELGAVIQVNR
+959 ALFSEELGAVIQVNR
-974 EHTEAVLAQFAAAGL
+974 QDTEEVLAQFAVAGI

-1015 TTRLLTQRTWTE
+1015 TTRQITQRTWAE

-1035 RDNPECAKSEFDGL
+1035 RDNPECAKNEFDNL
-1049 LDDRDPGLSATPSFA
+1049 LDSRDPGLSATPTF
-1064 VDEDIAAPF
+1064 DINEDISAPYI
-1073 VNSARPAVAVLR
+1073 NTAKPAMAVLR

-1093 EMAWAFDRAGFE
+1093 EMAWAFDKAGFD

-1110 MSDILEGRVSLD
+1110 MSDILEGRVSLE

-1152 ERAREQFATFFARDD
+1152 ERAREQFAAFFARED

-1177 QMLAQLKDLIPGA
+1177 QMLSQLKALIPGA
-1190 EAWPRFVR
+1190 ENWPTFVR
-1198 NESEQFEARVAMVQ
+1198 NESEQFEARVSMVR

-1219 LLAGMEGSRLPIA
+1219 LLAGMEGSKLPIA
-1232 VAHGEGRSEFRDSA
+1232 VAHGEGRAEFRDTA
-1246 HLRSLQGSGQ
+1246 HLRSMQSSSQ
-1256 VALRY
+1256 IALRY
-1261 VDNYGQVTTRYPANP
+1261 IDNYGQATTRYPANP

-1297 PHPERVVRAVTNS
+1297 PHPERVARAVTNS
-1310 WRPAEWTQDGAW
+1310 WRPAEWTEDGAW
-1322 MRLFRNARVWLG
+1322 LRLFRNARVWLN